1 MILLVRVKVKK
12 IIWPKPHAN
21 EGEISKQIVSCIINN
36 IFNSNCWNIISLS
49 QNIFQSRKSH
59 ILLNPGLNRYVSKYE
74 SQALFTCKCTFILL
88 TYFYSGSFQT
98 AKKRLLNMFS
108 WLFLSSLTVFYV
120 SIQFPNPTSVCI
132 IYGLFEQLHLQLFC
146 LVLFL
151 FLPLCN
157 QKLAHCDSLPA
168 TWWNAPLPQQAVCL
182 QGCW

>member
-49 QNIFQSRKSH
+49 QNIFQSRRSH
-59 ILLNPGLNRYVSKYE
+59 ILLNRYLSKYE
-74 SQALFTCKCTFILL
+74 SQALFSCKCTFILL

-120 SIQFPNPTSVCI
+120 SIQFPNPTSICI

-151 FLPLCN
+151 FFAFV
-157 QKLAHCDSLPA
+157 QSKIGSL
-168 TWWNAPLPQQAVCL
+168 
-182 QGCW
+182 